1 MIELMVHKKTL
12 FKFILFM
19 EKNKNFCDKYKINYS
34 YVFLSTHMFLKPT
47 LYFFFS
53 FSHDVIFL

>member
-1 MIELMVHKKTL
+1 MVHKKTL

-53 FSHDVIFL
+53 FSHDVIFI